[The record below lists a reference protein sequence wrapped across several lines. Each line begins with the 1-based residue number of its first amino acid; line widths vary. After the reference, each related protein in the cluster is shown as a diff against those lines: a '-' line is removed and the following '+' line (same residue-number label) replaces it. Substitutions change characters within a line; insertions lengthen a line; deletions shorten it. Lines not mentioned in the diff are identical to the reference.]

1 MLTATAALAPDGQPY
16 QLTQLQNAGGMTV
29 TLMDW
34 GATWL
39 SAVLPLKSGESREL
53 LLGCRSPADYQRQ
66 GAYLGATVG
75 RYANRIANA
84 SLPIDGKP
92 PCAGRQSGRPPAA
105 RRPPTVSMPAAGAG
119 YSTIRIRSAMRCIQR
134 RAIRGFPGNLDVQV
148 CYRLTPRQSRGNQLS
163 GAGRSPL
170 SGQPDQ
176 PRLFQSGRCR
186 HRRPRPA
193 AAAVRRS
200 LSARR
205 RRGHSLCRADAG
217 GRQRHG
223 FPPAENAAA
232 GFSARPRPAA
242 GKRLRSRFFCCTAPA
257 ARWSARRPIYGPPTG
272 KCR

>member
-92 PCAGRQSGRPPAA
+92 HALAA
-105 RRPPTVSMPAAGAG
+105 NQGAHQLPAAGAG
-119 YSTIRIRSAMRCIQR
+119 YSTMRSRSAMRCTRR
-134 RAIRGFPGNLDVQV
+134 RAIRV
-148 CYRLTPRQSRGNQLS
+148 SRAIS
-163 GAGRSPL
+163 TCRS
-170 SGQPDQ
+170 
-176 PRLFQSGRCR
+176 
-186 HRRPRPA
+186 A
-193 AAAVRRS
+193 
-200 LSARR
+200 
-205 RRGHSLCRADAG
+205 
-217 GRQRHG
+217 
-223 FPPAENAAA
+223 
-232 GFSARPRPAA
+232 
-242 GKRLRSRFFCCTAPA
+242 TA
-257 ARWSARRPIYGPPTG
+257 
-272 KCR
+272 